1 MEIEQKKGTY
11 SEFKT
16 ALDTEMN
23 KAAESF
29 VKIGYLLKIA
39 RDTDILAESGYNS
52 LTEFAQAEYNLDKS
66 QVSRFIAINDNY
78 SVDGYSD
85 RLMTE
90 YTGYGYSKLAMMLT
104 LPAAVAK
111 EFSPAYSK
119 SDIQVLKEEVAAE
132 EAISPM
138 EVYLEGEKEELED
151 ASLLYQAMYQL
162 FLENPELYMHETVDA
177 DALFDA
183 LAPAGESIYTVRI
196 QGVGRIMISCKEDR
210 VNLVNVRTN
219 NVEICTWEQVTE
231 EYTKLFGSC
240 TWEERYGRPYPVKSE
255 PAAEES
261 VPVETVKEKKPKK
274 PKVTKAK
281 VTKAKVTKAKVT
293 SEPVI
298 TRCEAKS
305 DEASHEPIEGQD
317 TIDEHP
323 EYLPE
328 QTASEDDNMAAEDD
342 ETETQAPD
350 EENEL
355 LLELEECRTKASRT
369 AKSIAEYLD
378 DYKGQRV
385 PERALLSCIDDAER
399 LAKNLQIL
407 KVKWDEVSISGSEE
421 G

>member
-281 VTKAKVTKAKVT
+281 VTKAKVT

>member
-111 EFSPAYSK
+111 ELSPAYSK

-281 VTKAKVTKAKVT
+281 VT

-328 QTASEDDNMAAEDD
+328 QTASEDDNMAAEYD

-399 LAKNLQIL
+399 LVKNLQIL
-407 KVKWDEVSISGSEE
+407 KVKWDEVSISGPEE

>member
-1 MEIEQKKGTY
+1 MELEQRKTY

-29 VKIGYLLKIA
+29 VRIGYLLKIA

-85 RLMTE
+85 RLRTE

-104 LPAAVAK
+104 LPAAVVA
-111 EFSPAYSK
+111 ELTPSYSK
-119 SDIQVLKEEVAAE
+119 SDIQALKEEVAAE

-151 ASLLYQAMYQL
+151 ASLLYQAMYKL
-162 FLENPELYMHETVDA
+162 FLENPELYEKPDA
-177 DALFDA
+177 DTDTLMEI
-183 LAPAGESIYTVRI
+183 LAPAGENIYTVRI
-196 QGVGRIMISCKEDR
+196 QGVGRIMVSCKEDR
-210 VNLVNVRTN
+210 VNLVNIRTN
-219 NVEICTWEQVTE
+219 NVEICTWEQVTD

-255 PAAEES
+255 PAAEET
-261 VPVETVKEKKPKK
+261 VPVEAVKEKKAKK
-274 PKVTKAK
+274 P
-281 VTKAKVTKAKVT
+281 KVTKAKVT

-298 TRCEAKS
+298 TRCDVKS
-305 DEASHEPIEGQD
+305 DEAPHEPIEGQD
-317 TIDEHP
+317 TIENHS

-342 ETETQAPD
+342 ETETQASD
-350 EENEL
+350 EDDEL
-355 LLELEECRTKASRT
+355 LLELEGCRTKASRT

-378 DYKGQRV
+378 DYKGQIV

-399 LAKNLQIL
+399 LVGNLKML
-407 KVKWDEVSISGSEE
+407 KGICEEVEE
-421 G
+421 SKER

>member
-1 MEIEQKKGTY
+1 MELEQRKTY

-85 RLMTE
+85 RLRTE

-111 EFSPAYSK
+111 ELSPAYSK
-119 SDIQVLKEEVAAE
+119 SDIQVLKDEVAAE

-162 FLENPELYMHETVDA
+162 FLENPELYMYETVDA

-183 LAPAGESIYTVRI
+183 LAPAGESIYTVRV
-196 QGVGRIMISCKEDR
+196 QGVGRIMISCKEDT
-210 VNLVNVRTN
+210 VNLINVRDGET
-219 NVEICTWEQVTE
+219 VKCTWEEVSKVYDE
-231 EYTKLFGSC
+231 LFGNR
-240 TWEERYGRPYPVKSE
+240 TWEERYGLPYPVKSE
-255 PAAEES
+255 PAAEKP
-261 VPVETVKEKKPKK
+261 VPVETVKEKKSKK
-274 PKVTKAK
+274 TKVTKAK
-281 VTKAKVTKAKVT
+281 VASK
-293 SEPVI
+293 PVI

-355 LLELEECRTKASRT
+355 LLELEERRTKVSRT

-399 LAKNLQIL
+399 LVKNLQIL

>member
-90 YTGYGYSKLAMMLT
+90 YSGYGYSKLAMMLT

-111 EFSPAYSK
+111 ELSPAYSK
-119 SDIQVLKEEVAAE
+119 SDIQVLKDEVAAE

-162 FLENPELYMHETVDA
+162 FLENPELYEKPDA
-177 DALFDA
+177 DIDTLMET
-183 LAPAGESIYTVRI
+183 LAPAGENIYTVRI
-196 QGVGRIMISCKEDR
+196 QGVGRIMVSCKEDR

-255 PAAEES
+255 PAAEKP
-261 VPVETVKEKKPKK
+261 VPVETVREAVKEKKPKK
-274 PKVTKAK
+274 P
-281 VTKAKVTKAKVT
+281 KVTKAKVT

-305 DEASHEPIEGQD
+305 DEASHEPIDGQD
-317 TIDEHP
+317 SIENHP
-323 EYLPE
+323 EYMPE
-328 QTASEDDNMAAEDD
+328 IQQETDND
-342 ETETQAPD
+342 TEEKSPD
-350 EENEL
+350 SVGCDSEL
-355 LLELEECRTKASRT
+355 LQELEEHRTKASRM

-378 DYKGQRV
+378 EYKEQRV
-385 PERALLSCIDDAER
+385 PERALSSCIDDAER
-399 LAKNLQIL
+399 LVKNLQIL
-407 KVKWDEVSISGSEE
+407 KVKWDEVSISGPEE

>member
-1 MEIEQKKGTY
+1 MELEQRKTY

-85 RLMTE
+85 RLRTE

-111 EFSPAYSK
+111 ELSPAYSK
-119 SDIQVLKEEVAAE
+119 SDIQVLKDEVAAE

-162 FLENPELYMHETVDA
+162 FLENPELYMHDTVDA

-240 TWEERYGRPYPVKSE
+240 TWEERYGSPYPVKSE
-255 PAAEES
+255 PAAEEP
-261 VPVETVKEKKPKK
+261 VPVEAVREAVKEKKTKK
-274 PKVTKAK
+274 P
-281 VTKAKVTKAKVT
+281 KVTKAKVT

-298 TRCEAKS
+298 TRCVKS
-305 DEASHEPIEGQD
+305 DEAPHEPIEGQD

-342 ETETQAPD
+342 ETETPGSD

-355 LLELEECRTKASRT
+355 LLELEECRAKASRT

-385 PERALLSCIDDAER
+385 PERALSSCIDDAER
-399 LAKNLQIL
+399 LVKNLQIL
-407 KVKWDEVSISGSEE
+407 KVKWDEVNISGPEE

>member
-111 EFSPAYSK
+111 ELSPAYSK

-281 VTKAKVTKAKVT
+281 VT

-328 QTASEDDNMAAEDD
+328 QTASEDDNMAAEYD

-407 KVKWDEVSISGSEE
+407 KVKWDEVSISGPEE

>member
-90 YTGYGYSKLAMMLT
+90 YSGYGYSKLAMMLT
-104 LPAAVAK
+104 LPAAVVS
-111 EFSPAYSK
+111 ELTPSYSK
-119 SDIQVLKEEVAAE
+119 SDIQALKEEVAAE

-162 FLENPELYMHETVDA
+162 FLENPELYEKPDTDIDTLMET
-177 DALFDA
+177 
-183 LAPAGESIYTVRI
+183 LAPAGENIYTVRI
-196 QGVGRIMISCKEDR
+196 QGVGRIMVSCKEDR
-210 VNLVNVRTN
+210 VNLVNIRTN

-255 PAAEES
+255 PAAEE
-261 VPVETVKEKKPKK
+261 PVHVEAVKEKKTKK
-274 PKVTKAK
+274 TK

-328 QTASEDDNMAAEDD
+328 QTASEKDNMAAEDD

-350 EENEL
+350 EGNEL
-355 LLELEECRTKASRT
+355 LLELEERRTKASRT

-385 PERALLSCIDDAER
+385 PERALSSCIDDAER
-399 LAKNLQIL
+399 LVKNLQIL
-407 KVKWDEVSISGSEE
+407 KVKWDEVSISGPEE

>member
-1 MEIEQKKGTY
+1 MELEQRKTY

-85 RLMTE
+85 RLRTE

-104 LPAAVAK
+104 LPAAVVA
-111 EFSPAYSK
+111 ELTPSYSK
-119 SDIQVLKEEVAAE
+119 SDIQALKEEVAAE

-177 DALFDA
+177 GALFDA

-240 TWEERYGRPYPVKSE
+240 TWEERYGSPYPVKSE
-255 PAAEES
+255 PAAEEP
-261 VPVETVKEKKPKK
+261 VPVEAVREAVKEKKTKKPKPKK

-281 VTKAKVTKAKVT
+281 VA

-305 DEASHEPIEGQD
+305 DEAPHEPIEGQD

-355 LLELEECRTKASRT
+355 LLELEECRTKASRM

-378 DYKGQRV
+378 EYKEQRV
-385 PERALLSCIDDAER
+385 PERALSSCIDDAER
-399 LAKNLQIL
+399 LVKNLQIL
-407 KVKWDEVSISGSEE
+407 KVKWDEVSISGTEE

>member
-85 RLMTE
+85 RLRTE

-104 LPAAVAK
+104 LPAAVVS
-111 EFSPAYSK
+111 ELTPSYSK
-119 SDIQVLKEEVAAE
+119 SDIQALKEEVAAE

-162 FLENPELYMHETVDA
+162 FLENPELYEKPDA
-177 DALFDA
+177 DIDTLMET
-183 LAPAGESIYTVRI
+183 LAPAGENIYTVRV
-196 QGVGRIMISCKEDR
+196 QGVGRIMVSCKEDR
-210 VNLVNVRTN
+210 VNLVNIRTN

-240 TWEERYGRPYPVKSE
+240 TWEERYGSPYPVKSE
-255 PAAEES
+255 PAAEEP
-261 VPVETVKEKKPKK
+261 VPVEAVREAVKKKKTKKP
-274 PKVTKAK
+274 K

-305 DEASHEPIEGQD
+305 DGASHEPIEGQD

-328 QTASEDDNMAAEDD
+328 QAAPEEDNMAAEYN

-350 EENEL
+350 EEL

>member
-85 RLMTE
+85 RLRTE

-104 LPAAVAK
+104 LPAAVVS
-111 EFSPAYSK
+111 ELTPSYSK
-119 SDIQVLKEEVAAE
+119 SDIQALKEEVAAE

-151 ASLLYQAMYQL
+151 ASLLYQEMYQL
-162 FLENPELYMHETVDA
+162 FLENPELYMHETVDV
-177 DALFDA
+177 DAMFDA
-183 LAPAGESIYTVRI
+183 LAPAGESIYTVRV
-196 QGVGRIMISCKEDR
+196 QGVGRIMISCKEDT
-210 VNLVNVRTN
+210 VNLINVRDSET
-219 NVEICTWEQVTE
+219 VKCTWEEVSKVYDE
-231 EYTKLFGSC
+231 LFGNR

-261 VPVETVKEKKPKK
+261 LPVETVKEKKTKK
-274 PKVTKAK
+274 PK

-328 QTASEDDNMAAEDD
+328 QTASEDDNMVAEDD

-355 LLELEECRTKASRT
+355 LLELEERRTKVSRT

-399 LAKNLQIL
+399 LVKNLQIL
-407 KVKWDEVSISGSEE
+407 KVKWDEVSISGPEE

>member
-90 YTGYGYSKLAMMLT
+90 YSGYGYSKLAMMLT

-111 EFSPAYSK
+111 ELSPAYSK
-119 SDIQVLKEEVAAE
+119 SDIQVLKDEVAAE

-255 PAAEES
+255 PAAEKP
-261 VPVETVKEKKPKK
+261 VPVETVREAVKEKKPKK
-274 PKVTKAK
+274 P
-281 VTKAKVTKAKVT
+281 KVTKAKVT

-305 DEASHEPIEGQD
+305 DEAPHEPIEGQD

-342 ETETQAPD
+342 ETETQALD

-407 KVKWDEVSISGSEE
+407 KVKWDEVSISGPEE

>member
-1 MEIEQKKGTY
+1 MELEQRKTY

-85 RLMTE
+85 RLRTE

-104 LPAAVAK
+104 LPAAVVA
-111 EFSPAYSK
+111 ELTPSYSK
-119 SDIQVLKEEVAAE
+119 SDIQALKEEVAAE

-162 FLENPELYMHETVDA
+162 FLENPELYEKPDA
-177 DALFDA
+177 DIDTLMET
-183 LAPAGESIYTVRI
+183 LAPAGENIYTVRI

-219 NVEICTWEQVTE
+219 NVEICTWEQLTE
-231 EYTKLFGSC
+231 EYTKLFRSC

-255 PAAEES
+255 PAAEEP
-261 VPVETVKEKKPKK
+261 VPVEAVKEKKTKK
-274 PKVTKAK
+274 P
-281 VTKAKVTKAKVT
+281 KVTKAKVT

-298 TRCEAKS
+298 TRCVKS
-305 DEASHEPIEGQD
+305 DEAPHEPIEGQD

-328 QTASEDDNMAAEDD
+328 QTSPEDDNMAAEDD

-350 EENEL
+350 EENKL
-355 LLELEECRTKASRT
+355 LLELEECRTKAART

-399 LAKNLQIL
+399 LVKNLQIL
-407 KVKWDEVSISGSEE
+407 KVKWDEVSISGPEE

>member
-1 MEIEQKKGTY
+1 MELEHRKTY

-90 YTGYGYSKLAMMLT
+90 YSGYGYSKLAMMLT

-111 EFSPAYSK
+111 ELSPAYSK
-119 SDIQVLKEEVAAE
+119 SDIQVLKDEVAAE

-162 FLENPELYMHETVDA
+162 FLENPELYEKPDA
-177 DALFDA
+177 DIDTLMET
-183 LAPAGESIYTVRI
+183 LAPAGENIYTVRI

-255 PAAEES
+255 S
-261 VPVETVKEKKPKK
+261 VPVEAVKEKKTKK

-281 VTKAKVTKAKVT
+281 VTKAKVASK
-293 SEPVI
+293 PVI

-305 DEASHEPIEGQD
+305 DEASHEPLEGQD

-328 QTASEDDNMAAEDD
+328 QTASEDDNMAAEYD

-355 LLELEECRTKASRT
+355 LLELEERRTKASRT

-407 KVKWDEVSISGSEE
+407 KVKWDEVSISGPEE

>member
-1 MEIEQKKGTY
+1 MELEQRKTY

-85 RLMTE
+85 SLMTE

-104 LPAAVAK
+104 LPAAVVA
-111 EFSPAYSK
+111 ELTPSYSK
-119 SDIQVLKEEVAAE
+119 SDIQALKEEVAAE

-162 FLENPELYMHETVDA
+162 FLENPELYEKPDA
-177 DALFDA
+177 DIDTLMET
-183 LAPAGESIYTVRI
+183 LAPAGENIYTVRI
-196 QGVGRIMISCKEDR
+196 QGVGRIMVSCKEDR
-210 VNLVNVRTN
+210 VNLVNIRTN

-231 EYTKLFGSC
+231 EYTKLFGIC

-255 PAAEES
+255 PAAEE
-261 VPVETVKEKKPKK
+261 PVHVEAVKEKKTKK

-281 VTKAKVTKAKVT
+281 VA

-355 LLELEECRTKASRT
+355 LLELEERRTKVSRT

-399 LAKNLQIL
+399 LVKNLQIL
-407 KVKWDEVSISGSEE
+407 KVKWDEVSISGPEE

>member
-90 YTGYGYSKLAMMLT
+90 YSGYGYSKLAMMLT

-111 EFSPAYSK
+111 ELSPAYSK
-119 SDIQVLKEEVAAE
+119 SDIQVLKDEVAAE

-138 EVYLEGEKEELED
+138 ETYLEGEKEELEGTTT
-151 ASLLYQAMYQL
+151 LYKAMYQL

-183 LAPAGESIYTVRI
+183 LAPAGESIYTVRV
-196 QGVGRIMISCKEDR
+196 QGVGRIMISCKEDT
-210 VNLVNVRTN
+210 VNLINVRDGET
-219 NVEICTWEQVTE
+219 V
-231 EYTKLFGSC
+231 KC
-240 TWEERYGRPYPVKSE
+240 TWEEVSKVYDELFGNRTWKERYGLPYPVKSE
-255 PAAEES
+255 PAAEEP
-261 VPVETVKEKKPKK
+261 VPVEAVKEKKTKK
-274 PKVTKAK
+274 PKVTKS
-281 VTKAKVTKAKVT
+281 KVTKAKVT

-328 QTASEDDNMAAEDD
+328 QTVPEEDNMAAEYD

-355 LLELEECRTKASRT
+355 LLELEERRTKASRT

-399 LAKNLQIL
+399 LVKNLQIL
-407 KVKWDEVSISGSEE
+407 KVKWDEVSISGPEE

>member
-90 YTGYGYSKLAMMLT
+90 YSGYGYSKLAMMLT
-104 LPAAVAK
+104 LPAAVVA
-111 EFSPAYSK
+111 ELTPAYSK
-119 SDIQVLKEEVAAE
+119 SDIQALKDEVAAE

-162 FLENPELYMHETVDA
+162 FLENPELYEKPDA
-177 DALFDA
+177 DIDTLMET
-183 LAPAGESIYTVRI
+183 LAPAGENIYTVRI

-219 NVEICTWEQVTE
+219 NVEICTWEQMTE
-231 EYTKLFGSC
+231 EYTKLFGSR
-240 TWEERYGRPYPVKSE
+240 TWEERYGMPYPVKSE
-255 PAAEES
+255 SAAEKP
-261 VPVETVKEKKPKK
+261 VPVEAVKEKKTKK

-281 VTKAKVTKAKVT
+281 VK

-328 QTASEDDNMAAEDD
+328 QTASEDD

-355 LLELEECRTKASRT
+355 LLELEERRTKASRM

-378 DYKGQRV
+378 EYKEQRV
-385 PERALLSCIDDAER
+385 PERALSSCIDDAER
-399 LAKNLQIL
+399 LVKNLQIL
-407 KVKWDEVSISGSEE
+407 KVKWDEVSISGPEE

>member
-1 MEIEQKKGTY
+1 MELEQRKTY

-85 RLMTE
+85 RLRTE

-104 LPAAVAK
+104 LPAAVVA
-111 EFSPAYSK
+111 ELTPSYSK
-119 SDIQVLKEEVAAE
+119 SDIQALKEEVAAE

-162 FLENPELYMHETVDA
+162 FLENPELYEKPDA
-177 DALFDA
+177 DIDTLMET
-183 LAPAGESIYTVRI
+183 LAPAGENIYTVRI

-219 NVEICTWEQVTE
+219 NVEICTWEQLTE
-231 EYTKLFGSC
+231 EYTKLFRSC

-255 PAAEES
+255 PAAEEP
-261 VPVETVKEKKPKK
+261 VPVEAVKEKKTKK
-274 PKVTKAK
+274 P
-281 VTKAKVTKAKVT
+281 KVTKAKVT

-298 TRCEAKS
+298 TRCVKS
-305 DEASHEPIEGQD
+305 DEAPHEPIEGQD

-328 QTASEDDNMAAEDD
+328 QTSPEDDNMAAEDD

-350 EENEL
+350 EENKL

-399 LAKNLQIL
+399 LVKNLQIL
-407 KVKWDEVSISGSEE
+407 KVKWDEVSISGPEE

>member
-1 MEIEQKKGTY
+1 MELEQRKTY

-85 RLMTE
+85 SLMTE

-104 LPAAVAK
+104 LPAAVVA
-111 EFSPAYSK
+111 ELTPSYSK
-119 SDIQVLKEEVAAE
+119 SDIQALKEEVAAE

-162 FLENPELYMHETVDA
+162 FLENPELHEKPDA
-177 DALFDA
+177 DIDTLMET
-183 LAPAGESIYTVRI
+183 LAPAGENIYTVRI
-196 QGVGRIMISCKEDR
+196 QGVGRIMVSCKEDR
-210 VNLVNVRTN
+210 VNLVNIRTN

-255 PAAEES
+255 PAAEE
-261 VPVETVKEKKPKK
+261 PVHVEAVKEKKTKK

-281 VTKAKVTKAKVT
+281 VA

-355 LLELEECRTKASRT
+355 LLELEERRTKVSRT

-399 LAKNLQIL
+399 LVKNLQIL
-407 KVKWDEVSISGSEE
+407 KVKWDEVSISGPEE

>member
-85 RLMTE
+85 RLRTE

-111 EFSPAYSK
+111 ELSPAYSK
-119 SDIQVLKEEVAAE
+119 SDIQVLKDEVAAE

-219 NVEICTWEQVTE
+219 NVEICTWEQMKE
-231 EYTKLFGSC
+231 EYTKLFGTK
-240 TWEERYGRPYPVKSE
+240 TWEERYGRSYPVKSE
-255 PAAEES
+255 PAAEEP
-261 VPVETVKEKKPKK
+261 VPVEAVREAVKEKKPKK
-274 PKVTKAK
+274 P
-281 VTKAKVTKAKVT
+281 KVTKAKVT

-328 QTASEDDNMAAEDD
+328 QTASEDDNMASEYD

-407 KVKWDEVSISGSEE
+407 KVKWDEVSISGPEE

>member
-1 MEIEQKKGTY
+1 MELEQRKTY

-85 RLMTE
+85 RLRTE

-104 LPAAVAK
+104 LPAAVVS
-111 EFSPAYSK
+111 ELTPSYSK
-119 SDIQVLKEEVAAE
+119 SDIQALKEEVAAE

-162 FLENPELYMHETVDA
+162 FLENPELYEKPDA
-177 DALFDA
+177 DIDTLMET
-183 LAPAGESIYTVRI
+183 LAPAGENIYTVRV
-196 QGVGRIMISCKEDR
+196 QGVGRIMVSCKEDR
-210 VNLVNVRTN
+210 VNLINIRTN

-240 TWEERYGRPYPVKSE
+240 TWEERYGSPYPVKSE
-255 PAAEES
+255 PAAEEP
-261 VPVETVKEKKPKK
+261 VPVEAVKEKKTKK
-274 PKVTKAK
+274 PK

-355 LLELEECRTKASRT
+355 LLELEECRTKASRM

-378 DYKGQRV
+378 EYKEQRV

-399 LAKNLQIL
+399 LVKNLQIL

>member
-1 MEIEQKKGTY
+1 MELDQRKTY

-85 RLMTE
+85 RLRTE

-104 LPAAVAK
+104 LPP
-111 EFSPAYSK
+111 SYSK
-119 SDIQVLKEEVAAE
+119 SDIQALKDEVAAE

-219 NVEICTWEQVTE
+219 NVEICTWEQMKE
-231 EYTKLFGSC
+231 EYTKLFGTK
-240 TWEERYGRPYPVKSE
+240 TWEERYGRSYPVKSE
-255 PAAEES
+255 PAAEEP
-261 VPVETVKEKKPKK
+261 VPVETVREAVKEKKPKK
-274 PKVTKAK
+274 P
-281 VTKAKVTKAKVT
+281 KVTKAKVT

-328 QTASEDDNMAAEDD
+328 QTAPKEDNMAAEDD
-342 ETETQAPD
+342 ETETQALD

-407 KVKWDEVSISGSEE
+407 KVKWDEVSISGPEE

>member
-1 MEIEQKKGTY
+1 MELEQRKTY

-85 RLMTE
+85 RLRTE

-111 EFSPAYSK
+111 ELSPAYSK
-119 SDIQVLKEEVAAE
+119 SDIQVLKDEVAAE

-240 TWEERYGRPYPVKSE
+240 TWEERYGSPYPVKSE
-255 PAAEES
+255 PAAEEP
-261 VPVETVKEKKPKK
+261 VPVEAVREAVKEKKTKK
-274 PKVTKAK
+274 P
-281 VTKAKVTKAKVT
+281 KVTKAKVT

-298 TRCEAKS
+298 TRCVKS
-305 DEASHEPIEGQD
+305 DEAPHEPIEGQD

-328 QTASEDDNMAAEDD
+328 QTASEDDNMAAEYD

-407 KVKWDEVSISGSEE
+407 KVKWDEVSISGPEE

>member
-1 MEIEQKKGTY
+1 MELEQRKTY

-111 EFSPAYSK
+111 ELSPAYSK

-240 TWEERYGRPYPVKSE
+240 TWEERYGRPYHVKSE

-274 PKVTKAK
+274 P
-281 VTKAKVTKAKVT
+281 KVTKAKVT

-328 QTASEDDNMAAEDD
+328 QTASEDDNMAAEYD

-407 KVKWDEVSISGSEE
+407 KVKWDEVSISGPEE

>member
-90 YTGYGYSKLAMMLT
+90 YSGYGYSKLAMMLT

-111 EFSPAYSK
+111 ELSPAYSK
-119 SDIQVLKEEVAAE
+119 SDIQVLKDEVAAE

-138 EVYLEGEKEELED
+138 EVYLEGEKEGLED

-196 QGVGRIMISCKEDR
+196 QGVGRIMISCKEDT
-210 VNLVNVRTN
+210 VNLINVRDGET
-219 NVEICTWEQVTE
+219 VKCTWEEVSKVYDE
-231 EYTKLFGSC
+231 LFGNR

-255 PAAEES
+255 PAAEET
-261 VPVETVKEKKPKK
+261 VPVEAVREKKPKK

-281 VTKAKVTKAKVT
+281 VTKAKVASK
-293 SEPVI
+293 PVI

-305 DEASHEPIEGQD
+305 DEASHEPLEGQD

-342 ETETQAPD
+342 ETETQASD
-350 EENEL
+350 EGNEL
-355 LLELEECRTKASRT
+355 LLELEERRTKASRT

-399 LAKNLQIL
+399 LVKNLQIL
-407 KVKWDEVSISGSEE
+407 KVKWDEVSISGPEE

>member
-85 RLMTE
+85 RLRTE

-104 LPAAVAK
+104 LPAAVVS
-111 EFSPAYSK
+111 ELTPSYSK
-119 SDIQVLKEEVAAE
+119 SDIQALKEEVAAE

-162 FLENPELYMHETVDA
+162 FLENPELYEKPDA
-177 DALFDA
+177 DIDTLMET
-183 LAPAGESIYTVRI
+183 LAPAGENIYTVRV
-196 QGVGRIMISCKEDR
+196 QGVGRIMVSCKEDR
-210 VNLVNVRTN
+210 VNLVNIRTN

-240 TWEERYGRPYPVKSE
+240 TWEERYGSPYPVKSE
-255 PAAEES
+255 PAAEEP
-261 VPVETVKEKKPKK
+261 VPVEAVREAVKKKKTKK

-281 VTKAKVTKAKVT
+281 VTP
-293 SEPVI
+293 EPVI

-328 QTASEDDNMAAEDD
+328 QTAPEEDNMAAEYD

-355 LLELEECRTKASRT
+355 LLELEERRTKASRT

-407 KVKWDEVSISGSEE
+407 KVKWDEVSISGPEE

>member
-90 YTGYGYSKLAMMLT
+90 YSGYGYSKLAMMLT

-111 EFSPAYSK
+111 ELSPAYSK
-119 SDIQVLKEEVAAE
+119 SDIQVLKDEVAAE

-240 TWEERYGRPYPVKSE
+240 TWEERYGSPYPVKSE
-255 PAAEES
+255 PAAEEP
-261 VPVETVKEKKPKK
+261 VPVEAVREKKPKK
-274 PKVTKAK
+274 P
-281 VTKAKVTKAKVT
+281 KVTKAKVT

-298 TRCEAKS
+298 TRCDEKS
-305 DEASHEPIEGQD
+305 DEAPHEPIDGQD

-342 ETETQAPD
+342 ETETQALD

-407 KVKWDEVSISGSEE
+407 KVKWDEVSISGPEE

>member
-90 YTGYGYSKLAMMLT
+90 YSGYGYSKLAMMLT
-104 LPAAVAK
+104 LPAAVVA
-111 EFSPAYSK
+111 ELTPAYSK
-119 SDIQVLKEEVAAE
+119 SDIQALKDEVAAE

-162 FLENPELYMHETVDA
+162 FLENPELYEKPDA
-177 DALFDA
+177 DIDTLMET
-183 LAPAGESIYTVRI
+183 LAPAGENIYTVRI

-255 PAAEES
+255 PAAEKP

-274 PKVTKAK
+274 SKVTKAK
-281 VTKAKVTKAKVT
+281 VASK
-293 SEPVI
+293 PVI

-305 DEASHEPIEGQD
+305 DEASHEPLKGQD
-317 TIDEHP
+317 TIDKHP

-328 QTASEDDNMAAEDD
+328 QIASEDDNMAAEDD
-342 ETETQAPD
+342 ETETQASD

-355 LLELEECRTKASRT
+355 LLELEERRTKASRT

-399 LAKNLQIL
+399 LVKNLQIL
-407 KVKWDEVSISGSEE
+407 KVKWDEVSISGPEE

>member
-39 RDTDILAESGYNS
+39 RDTDILAASGYNS

-111 EFSPAYSK
+111 ELSPAYSK

-196 QGVGRIMISCKEDR
+196 QGVGRIMLSCKEDR

-219 NVEICTWEQVTE
+219 NVEICTLEQVTE

-255 PAAEES
+255 PAAEKP
-261 VPVETVKEKKPKK
+261 VPVETVREAVKEKKPKK
-274 PKVTKAK
+274 P
-281 VTKAKVTKAKVT
+281 KVTKAKVT

-305 DEASHEPIEGQD
+305 DEAPHEPIEGQD

-342 ETETQAPD
+342 ETETQALD
-350 EENEL
+350 EKNEL

-407 KVKWDEVSISGSEE
+407 KVKWDEVSISGPEE

>member
-85 RLMTE
+85 RLRTE

-104 LPAAVAK
+104 LPAAVVS
-111 EFSPAYSK
+111 EITPSYSK
-119 SDIQVLKEEVAAE
+119 SDIQALKEEVAAE

-162 FLENPELYMHETVDA
+162 FLENPELYMHETVDV
-177 DALFDA
+177 DAMFDA
-183 LAPAGESIYTVRI
+183 LAPAGESIYTVRV
-196 QGVGRIMISCKEDR
+196 QGVGRIMISCKEDT
-210 VNLVNVRTN
+210 VNLINVRDSET
-219 NVEICTWEQVTE
+219 VKCTWEEVSKVYDE
-231 EYTKLFGSC
+231 LFGNR

-261 VPVETVKEKKPKK
+261 LPVETVKEKKTKK
-274 PKVTKAK
+274 PK

-328 QTASEDDNMAAEDD
+328 QTASEDDNMVAEDD

-355 LLELEECRTKASRT
+355 LLELEERRTKVSRT

-399 LAKNLQIL
+399 LVKNLQIL
-407 KVKWDEVSISGSEE
+407 KVKWDEVSISGPEE

>member
-1 MEIEQKKGTY
+1 MEIQKKGTY

-104 LPAAVAK
+104 LPAAVVA
-111 EFSPAYSK
+111 ELTPSYSK
-119 SDIQVLKEEVAAE
+119 SDIQALKDEVAAE

-255 PAAEES
+255 PAAEKP

-274 PKVTKAK
+274 P
-281 VTKAKVTKAKVT
+281 KVTKAKVT

-328 QTASEDDNMAAEDD
+328 QTAPKEDNMAAEYD

-355 LLELEECRTKASRT
+355 LLELEERRTKASRT

-407 KVKWDEVSISGSEE
+407 KVKWDEVNISGPEE

>member
-1 MEIEQKKGTY
+1 M
-11 SEFKT
+11 
-16 ALDTEMN
+16 
-23 KAAESF
+23 
-29 VKIGYLLKIA
+29 
-39 RDTDILAESGYNS
+39 
-52 LTEFAQAEYNLDKS
+52 
-66 QVSRFIAINDNY
+66 
-78 SVDGYSD
+78 
-85 RLMTE
+85 
-90 YTGYGYSKLAMMLT
+90 
-104 LPAAVAK
+104 
-111 EFSPAYSK
+111 
-119 SDIQVLKEEVAAE
+119 AAE

-281 VTKAKVTKAKVT
+281 VT

-328 QTASEDDNMAAEDD
+328 QTASEDDNMAAEYD

-407 KVKWDEVSISGSEE
+407 KVKWDEVSISGPEE

>member
-1 MEIEQKKGTY
+1 MELEQRKTY

-90 YTGYGYSKLAMMLT
+90 YSGYGYSKLAMMLT

-111 EFSPAYSK
+111 ELSPAYSK
-119 SDIQVLKEEVAAE
+119 SDIQVLKDEVAAE

-162 FLENPELYMHETVDA
+162 FLENPELYEKPDA
-177 DALFDA
+177 DIDTLMET
-183 LAPAGESIYTVRI
+183 LAPAGENIYTVRI

-255 PAAEES
+255 PAAEKP
-261 VPVETVKEKKPKK
+261 VPVETVREAVKEKKPKK
-274 PKVTKAK
+274 P
-281 VTKAKVTKAKVT
+281 KVTKAKVT

-305 DEASHEPIEGQD
+305 DEAPHEPIEGQD

-342 ETETQAPD
+342 ETETQALD

-407 KVKWDEVSISGSEE
+407 KVKWDEVSISGPEE

>member
-1 MEIEQKKGTY
+1 
-11 SEFKT
+11 
-16 ALDTEMN
+16 MN

-104 LPAAVAK
+104 LPAAVVA
-111 EFSPAYSK
+111 ELTPSYSK

-138 EVYLEGEKEELED
+138 EVYLEGKKEELED

-162 FLENPELYMHETVDA
+162 FLENPELYEKPDA
-177 DALFDA
+177 DIDTLMET
-183 LAPAGESIYTVRI
+183 LAPAGENIYTVRI
-196 QGVGRIMISCKEDR
+196 QGVGRIMVSCKEDR
-210 VNLVNVRTN
+210 VNLVNIRTN

-255 PAAEES
+255 PAAEE
-261 VPVETVKEKKPKK
+261 PVHVEAVKEKKTKK
-274 PKVTKAK
+274 P
-281 VTKAKVTKAKVT
+281 KVTKAKVT

-328 QTASEDDNMAAEDD
+328 QTAPEKDNMAAEDD

-355 LLELEECRTKASRT
+355 LLELEERRTKASRM

-378 DYKGQRV
+378 EYKGQRV

-399 LAKNLQIL
+399 LVKNLQIL
-407 KVKWDEVSISGSEE
+407 KVKWDEVSISGPEE

>member
-90 YTGYGYSKLAMMLT
+90 YSGYGYSKLAMMLT

-111 EFSPAYSK
+111 ELSPAYSK
-119 SDIQVLKEEVAAE
+119 SDIQVLKDEVAAE

-281 VTKAKVTKAKVT
+281 VT

-328 QTASEDDNMAAEDD
+328 QTASEDDNMAAEYD

-407 KVKWDEVSISGSEE
+407 KVKWDEVSISGPEE

>member
-90 YTGYGYSKLAMMLT
+90 YSGYGYSKLAMMLT

-111 EFSPAYSK
+111 ELSPAYSK
-119 SDIQVLKEEVAAE
+119 SDIQVLKDEVAAE

-255 PAAEES
+255 PAAEKP

-274 PKVTKAK
+274 P
-281 VTKAKVTKAKVT
+281 KVTKAKVT

-305 DEASHEPIEGQD
+305 DEASHEPLEGQD

-328 QTASEDDNMAAEDD
+328 QTAPEEDNMAAEYDG
-342 ETETQAPD
+342 TEIQAPD

-355 LLELEECRTKASRT
+355 LLELEERRTKASRT

-407 KVKWDEVSISGSEE
+407 KVKWDEVSISGPEE

>member
-111 EFSPAYSK
+111 ELSPAYSK

-281 VTKAKVTKAKVT
+281 VT

-355 LLELEECRTKASRT
+355 LLELEERRTKASRM

-385 PERALLSCIDDAER
+385 PERALSSCIDDAER
-399 LAKNLQIL
+399 LVKNLQIL
-407 KVKWDEVSISGSEE
+407 KVKWDEVSISGPEE

>member
-1 MEIEQKKGTY
+1 MELEQRKTY

-90 YTGYGYSKLAMMLT
+90 YSGYGYSKLAMMLT

-111 EFSPAYSK
+111 ELSPAYSK
-119 SDIQVLKEEVAAE
+119 SDIQVLKDEVAAE

-162 FLENPELYMHETVDA
+162 FLENPELYEKPDVDIDTLMET
-177 DALFDA
+177 
-183 LAPAGESIYTVRI
+183 LAPAGENIYTVRI

-255 PAAEES
+255 PAAEKP
-261 VPVETVKEKKPKK
+261 VPVETVREAVKEKKPKK
-274 PKVTKAK
+274 P
-281 VTKAKVTKAKVT
+281 KVTKAKVT

-305 DEASHEPIEGQD
+305 DEAPHEPIEGQD

-342 ETETQAPD
+342 ETETQALD
-350 EENEL
+350 EKNEL

-407 KVKWDEVSISGSEE
+407 KVKWDEVSISGPEE